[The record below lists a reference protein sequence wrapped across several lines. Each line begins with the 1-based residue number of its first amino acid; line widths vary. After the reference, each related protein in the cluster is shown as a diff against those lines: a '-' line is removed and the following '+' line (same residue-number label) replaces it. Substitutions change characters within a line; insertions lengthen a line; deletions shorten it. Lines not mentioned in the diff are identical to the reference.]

1 MDQQQSQARGDL
13 MRAVRFHALGG
24 PEVLQIE
31 EQAVPEPGPGEIR
44 LQIEAVGLNH
54 SEGAYVRG
62 TYVEQPRLPSKLGY
76 EAVGIVNSVGEG
88 VESSLMGKRLSSIP
102 GFSMNDYGVLSEQA
116 ILPVHALTEAPANLT
131 PSQGAAVWTSY
142 LTAYGALV
150 MFGEVRPNDYVIIRA
165 ASSSVGVAAIQ
176 TAKAEGAISIA
187 ATRTSVKRDEL
198 LGLGA
203 DYVIASDEEDLP
215 ARVKE
220 ITAGKGA
227 RLILDPVGGPDLE
240 KLGEAAARDATIF
253 LFGSLSEQPNA
264 YPAAGWGKGL
274 SVRAYTMMEL
284 WAPPE
289 RMEKAKSFIYAR
301 LKDGRFSPKIAKEFR
316 FENVRQAFEYQA
328 RAQHVGKI
336 VIAF

>member
-1 MDQQQSQARGDL
+1 M
-13 MRAVRFHALGG
+13 
-24 PEVLQIE
+24 
-31 EQAVPEPGPGEIR
+31 
-44 LQIEAVGLNH
+44 
-54 SEGAYVRG
+54 
-62 TYVEQPRLPSKLGY
+62 
-76 EAVGIVNSVGEG
+76 
-88 VESSLMGKRLSSIP
+88 
-102 GFSMNDYGVLSEQA
+102 
-116 ILPVHALTEAPANLT
+116 
-131 PSQGAAVWTSY
+131 
-142 LTAYGALV
+142 
-150 MFGEVRPNDYVIIRA
+150 
-165 ASSSVGVAAIQ
+165 AAIQ
-176 TAKAEGAISIA
+176 TAKAEGDISIA

-198 LGLGA
+198 LRLGA

-289 RMEKAKSFIYAR
+289 RMEKAKSFISKSVVGINSENFAY
-301 LKDGRFSPKIAKEFR
+301 DFFR
-316 FENVRQAFEYQA
+316 SIILCDR
-328 RAQHVGKI
+328 
-336 VIAF
+336 